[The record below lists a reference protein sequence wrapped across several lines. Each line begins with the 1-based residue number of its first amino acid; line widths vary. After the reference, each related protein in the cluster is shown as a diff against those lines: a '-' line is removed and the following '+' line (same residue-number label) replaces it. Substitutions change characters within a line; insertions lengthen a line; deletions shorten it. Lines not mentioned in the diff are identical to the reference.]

1 MREKKKSQQSDGE
14 KPKPHERKRNN
25 GIGGDFEH
33 TPSHC
38 CSGMREGKEK
48 RKKKKNG
55 RKNLNLAQFV
65 DWVAHR
71 RPLLRL
77 RCNAQ
82 IHSGT
87 SVTQHGRKC
96 VERVKGRG
104 EDGHEK

>member
-1 MREKKKSQQSDGE
+1 MWRKKG
-14 KPKPHERKRNN
+14 
-25 GIGGDFEH
+25 
-33 TPSHC
+33 
-38 CSGMREGKEK
+38 K
-48 RKKKKNG
+48 RKKEE
-55 RKNLNLAQFV
+55 RNLAQFV

-96 VERVKGRG
+96 GGRK
-104 EDGHEK
+104 EEEKKRTDEEKKKKNKMWMRGSV